1 MEPNGVEKQQPVEPA
16 APQQELP
23 VKTIA
28 GVLLILIA
36 LILIIAFTPLRGVLQ
51 NWLGDFREQQKL
63 NELEEF
69 ERERPQGDLTTEDK
83 LNAIR

>member
-1 MEPNGVEKQQPVEPA
+1 MEPNGVEKQQPVESV
-16 APQQELP
+16 QSQREVP

-28 GVLLILIA
+28 GVLIILIVLILVV
-36 LILIIAFTPLRGVLQ
+36 AFTPLRGMLE
-51 NWLGDFREQQKL
+51 NWWGDFRDQQKL
-63 NELEEF
+63 NELEQF